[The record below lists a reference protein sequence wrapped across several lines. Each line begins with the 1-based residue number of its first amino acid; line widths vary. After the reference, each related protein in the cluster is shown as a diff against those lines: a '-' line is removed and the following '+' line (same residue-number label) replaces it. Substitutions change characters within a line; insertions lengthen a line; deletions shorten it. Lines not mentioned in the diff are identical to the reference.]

1 MSSTGSEAPKGRLR
15 QIIQAFKVTR
25 QRDRRLPWILL
36 AWFVVV
42 GGIFGAISY
51 TFVLAGTLGI
61 IVAAVFGVLTG
72 VLAALIVFGRRAE
85 RAAYAQVEG
94 QVGAAAGALQMLKKG
109 WNVKPAVSFSKQ
121 QDVVHRVVGRPGL
134 ILIGEG
140 QHNRVHQLLA
150 NERRKHQRIVGE
162 EIPIIELTVGDGKND
177 VPLPK
182 LIKTVRKLPKNIKPA
197 AITPVLS
204 KLRAVDNT
212 RPAAP
217 MPRGP
222 VPTSMKGQRRA
233 MRG

>member
-1 MSSTGSEAPKGRLR
+1 MSSSASDPPKGRLR
-15 QIIQAFKVTR
+15 QLVQAFKVTR
-25 QRDRRLPWILL
+25 QRDRFLPWILL
-36 AWFVVV
+36 AWFVGV
-42 GGIFGAISY
+42 GGVLGALSYIF
-51 TFVLAGTLGI
+51 TMRGTLGI
-61 IVAAVFGVLTG
+61 IIAVVFGVLTG

-109 WNVKPAVSFSKQ
+109 WHVKPAVGFTKQ
-121 QDVVHRVVGRPGL
+121 QDVVHRVLGRPGV

-150 NERRKHQRIVGE
+150 TERRKHERIVGE
-162 EIPIIELTVGDGKND
+162 DIPIVELTVGNGKND

-197 AITPVLS
+197 QITPVLS
-204 KLRAVDNT
+204 KLRAVDAM
-212 RPAAP
+212 RPSAP
-217 MPRGP
+217 MPKGP